1 RREPADDRQVRVDGA
16 GLPGPGHAR
25 ARHQRE
31 GLEGHPRRV
40 RPPLRD
46 RRAPRRSQRLIEREF
61 EIKNKLGLHARAAA
75 KLVHVA
81 ARFSSDIKIRKGD
94 EEVDGKSIL
103 GILLLAAGRGTIITI
118 KANGDDEA
126 EAVEAIEKLI
136 DAKFDEVE

>member
-1 RREPADDRQVRVDGA
+1 V
-16 GLPGPGHAR
+16 
-25 ARHQRE
+25 
-31 GLEGHPRRV
+31 
-40 RPPLRD
+40 
-46 RRAPRRSQRLIEREF
+46 IEHEI

-75 KLVHVA
+75 KLVHCA
-81 ARFSSDIKIRKGD
+81 ARFRSDIKIRKGD

-118 KANGDDEA
+118 KANGEDEA